1 MKDKIKELED
11 ENKTLKEKMRA
22 MMLKFDDLKANSDKY
37 QMVVELIK
45 GQQSQS
51 NADVSVLIDSTL
63 PVCLDVSHPD
73 ITINTA
79 QRNVL
84 KGISNAGAATR
95 ALMDMLFLEEQFRGK
110 NCSTLE
116 KEFPERMKA
125 IKSYVNETYN
135 VDAAK
140 ITKAI
145 TNKCKGY

>member
-1 MKDKIKELED
+1 MKDQMKELQS
-11 ENKTLKEKMRA
+11 ENEMLKDKMRA

-37 QMVVELIK
+37 QMVVELIESQK
-45 GQQSQS
+45 RQS

-95 ALMDMLFLEEQFRGK
+95 ALMDMLFMEEQFRGK

-116 KEFPERMKA
+116 KEFPDRMKA
-125 IKSYVNETYN
+125 IKTYVNETYN
-135 VDAAK
+135 VEAAK
-140 ITKAI
+140 ITKFFPY
-145 TNKCKGY
+145 KSVL

>member
-1 MKDKIKELED
+1 MKDKIKDLERENEEL
-11 ENKTLKEKMRA
+11 KQKMKR
-22 MMLKFDDLKANSDKY
+22 MMVKFDELKTNSDKY
-37 QMVVELIK
+37 QVVVELIESQK
-45 GQQSQS
+45 QQN

-84 KGISNAGAATR
+84 KGIPNAGAATR
-95 ALMDMLFLEEQFRGK
+95 ALIDMLFLEEEFRGK
-110 NCSTLE
+110 NCSILE
-116 KEFPERMKA
+116 KEFPEKMKA
-125 IKSYVNETYN
+125 ISCYINETFN
-135 VDAAK
+135 VEVAK